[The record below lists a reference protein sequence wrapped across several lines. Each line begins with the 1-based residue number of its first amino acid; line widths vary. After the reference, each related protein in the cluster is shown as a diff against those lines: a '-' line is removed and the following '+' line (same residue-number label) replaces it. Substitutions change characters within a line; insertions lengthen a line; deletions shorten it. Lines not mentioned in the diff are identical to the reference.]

1 MFNADFNNYW
11 YELAEKDF
19 ALNNPAREY
28 APDEYY
34 HAYGALYAQAE
45 NDSHN
50 CKDNNKTAN
59 NSLQLR
65 L

>member
-1 MFNADFNNYW
+1 MFSADFNNYW

-34 HAYGALYAQAE
+34 RAYGALYSEAE
-45 NDSHN
+45 RESANGSDPH
-50 CKDNNKTAN
+50 KTVTF
-59 NSLQLR
+59 S
-65 L
+65 

>member
-1 MFNADFNNYW
+1 MFSSDFNNYW

-34 HAYGALYAQAE
+34 RAYGALYAEAE
-45 NDSHN
+45 RRSVNGSDPHKSV
-50 CKDNNKTAN
+50 TF
-59 NSLQLR
+59 S
-65 L
+65 

>member
-1 MFNADFNNYW
+1 MFSSDFNNYW

-34 HAYGALYAQAE
+34 RAYGALYAAGE
-45 NDSHN
+45 CES
-50 CKDNNKTAN
+50 AN
-59 NSLQLR
+59 SSDPDKSVTFS
-65 L
+65 